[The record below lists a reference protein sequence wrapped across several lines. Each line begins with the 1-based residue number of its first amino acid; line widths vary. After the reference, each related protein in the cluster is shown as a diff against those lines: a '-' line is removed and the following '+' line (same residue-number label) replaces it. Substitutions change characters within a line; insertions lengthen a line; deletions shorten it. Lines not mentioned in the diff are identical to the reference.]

1 MSASEYLVLELR
13 RVRESLGLTQESWAE
28 RVHFSAK
35 HVGSIER
42 GERPALPDYL
52 TSVDKAFGTALMKF
66 YREFVV
72 GEHMPVWFRPF
83 SDHEGNATL
92 IRAFQPLLIPGLLQT
107 EAYAEAVLSAYR
119 VPEDAAAIALT
130 TRMGRQAILRRE
142 KPCQLAAV
150 IDESVLTRRAGSAEI
165 MREQLTALVEACQ
178 RPNIQVQVV
187 PSEVG
192 VYPGMD
198 GPFVLASVDGRT
210 VGYLDGHLDGRV
222 VEAPDHTAALEGTWE
237 TIRGYALPH
246 HQSLDL
252 ITRTAE
258 KWT

>member
-13 RVRESLGLTQESWAE
+13 RIRESLGLTQESWAD

-52 TSVDKAFGTALMKF
+52 TSTDKAFGTSFMVF
-66 YREFVV
+66 YRKFVV
-72 GEHMPVWFRPF
+72 GEHTPVWFRPF
-83 SDHEGNATL
+83 SEHEGNATL

-107 EAYAEAVLSAYR
+107 EAYAQAVLSAYR
-119 VPEDAAAIALT
+119 MPEDEAATALS
-130 TRMGRQAILRRE
+130 TRMGRQAILWRE

-150 IDESVLTRRAGSAEI
+150 IDESVLTRQAGSPET
-165 MREQLTALVEACQ
+165 MREQLIALVEACQ
-178 RPNIQVQVV
+178 RPNIQVQVI

-192 VYPGMD
+192 VYPGME
-198 GPFVLASVDGRT
+198 GPLVLANVDGRT
-210 VGYLDGHLDGRV
+210 VGFLDDHLDGRV
-222 VEAPDHTAALEGTWE
+222 VEAPDETAALEGTWE

>member
-13 RVRESLGLTQESWAE
+13 RTRESLGLTQESWAD
-28 RVHFSAK
+28 RVHFSVT
-35 HVGSIER
+35 HVGAIER

-52 TSVDKAFGTALMKF
+52 TMVDKAFNTSMMKF

-72 GEHMPVWFRPF
+72 REQIPIWFRPF
-83 SDHEGNATL
+83 SEHEGRATL
-92 IRAFQPLLIPGLLQT
+92 IRAYQPLLIPGLLQT
-107 EAYAEAVLSAYR
+107 EAYAKAVLSAYR

-130 TRMGRQAILRRE
+130 TRMERQGILHRTN
-142 KPCQLAAV
+142 PCQLAAV
-150 IDESVLTRRAGSAEI
+150 IDESVLTRQAGSADT
-165 MREQLTALVEACQ
+165 MRDQLTALVEACQ
-178 RPNIQVQVV
+178 RPNIQVQVI
-187 PSEVG
+187 PTEVG
-192 VYPGMD
+192 VYLGMD

-210 VGYLDGHLDGRV
+210 VGYLDGHLEGQV
-222 VEAPDHTAALEGTWE
+222 VESPDQTAALEGTWE